1 MSRAAVSK
9 SRADKGKP
17 PAAQTPVI
25 THEIV
30 PGKFNDHDWNIMLD
44 KDGTEDFILDIVDEV
59 VDSTM
64 DMIYKSYIEKQL
76 LPFTISQAKD
86 AILQII
92 DWQFLARDGGEVNPE
107 GDPTWLQDEEPDP
120 ATTDCWAQGSVPRT
134 YLPPP
139 TPVIVEETQEH
150 LEEELV
156 QADPEEAK
164 VQIVDPEEDPELPDK
179 VSEPDENQADERT
192 ETEVGTVEKD
202 EKVEKKKKFKF
213 KRYRGPIKSAGVSK
227 ITESLE
233 ETEMKLYMDE
243 IAGSL
248 PSEDRTSGMLMPASC
263 HSILRSNT
271 DATSAQ
277 VQAGRPPGNKDVV
290 YDDMGNVIAVVKLD
304 PEKLPNHRVRIKYQV
319 VDPATEAAQA
329 RLEAMRHGKY
339 SGGPQVPTIR
349 RIKSRIK
356 GSTDAASISKS
367 SSKTSQ
373 QPTIA
378 PLPPPLIEAMEV
390 AAGVTVKEGG
400 RVKKGPNRY
409 VRKSD
414 VMEEHQKTLRPVA
427 SRIPAQALDVTDLL
441 DRTTPVLRPI
451 RESPPLP
458 PIVPHPPTHSR
469 ITT

>member
-44 KDGTEDFILDIVDEV
+44 KDGTEDFILDLVDEV

-64 DMIYKSYIEKQL
+64 DTIYKTYIDKQL

-92 DWQFLARDGGEVNPE
+92 DWQFLDRDGGEVNTE

-139 TPVIVEETQEH
+139 TPVIVEETQEQ
-150 LEEELV
+150 LEEEHV
-156 QADPEEAK
+156 QTDLEEAQ
-164 VQIVDPEEDPELPDK
+164 VLIVDPDEDPELPDK
-179 VSEPDENQADERT
+179 VSEPDEDRVDEKT
-192 ETEVGTVEKD
+192 ETEAGTVEKD
-202 EKVEKKKKFKF
+202 ETVGKKKKFKF

-233 ETEMKLYMDE
+233 ETEMKLFMDE

-263 HSILRSNT
+263 HSILR
-271 DATSAQ
+271 

-304 PEKLPNHRVRIKYQV
+304 PEKLPNHRVRVKYQV
-319 VDPATEAAQA
+319 VDPAIEAAQA

-339 SGGPQVPTIR
+339 VGAPQVPTIR
-349 RIKSRIK
+349 RIKSRVK
-356 GSTDAASISKS
+356 GNSDTASVSKS

-427 SRIPAQALDVTDLL
+427 SRIPAQALDVADLL
-441 DRTTPVLRPI
+441 DRTTPILRPI
-451 RESPPLP
+451 GESPPLP
-458 PIVPHPPTHSR
+458 PIIPHPPTQSR

>member
-44 KDGTEDFILDIVDEV
+44 KDGTEDFILDLVDEV

-64 DMIYKSYIEKQL
+64 DTIYKTYIDKQL

-92 DWQFLARDGGEVNPE
+92 DWQFLDRDGGEVNTE

-139 TPVIVEETQEH
+139 TPVIVEETQEQ
-150 LEEELV
+150 LEEEHV
-156 QADPEEAK
+156 QTDLEEAK
-164 VQIVDPEEDPELPDK
+164 VLIVDPDEDPELPDK
-179 VSEPDENQADERT
+179 VSEPDEDRVDEKT
-192 ETEVGTVEKD
+192 ETEAGTVEKD
-202 EKVEKKKKFKF
+202 ETVEKKKKFKF

-233 ETEMKLYMDE
+233 DTEMKLFMDE

-263 HSILRSNT
+263 HSILR
-271 DATSAQ
+271 

-304 PEKLPNHRVRIKYQV
+304 PEKLPNHRVRVKYQV
-319 VDPATEAAQA
+319 VDPAIEAAQA

-339 SGGPQVPTIR
+339 VGAPQVPTIR
-349 RIKSRIK
+349 RIKSRVK
-356 GSTDAASISKS
+356 GNSDTASVSKS

-414 VMEEHQKTLRPVA
+414 VLEEHQKTLRPVA
-427 SRIPAQALDVTDLL
+427 SRIPAQALDVADLL
-441 DRTTPVLRPI
+441 DRTTPILRPI
-451 RESPPLP
+451 GESPPLP
-458 PIVPHPPTHSR
+458 PIIPHPPTQSR